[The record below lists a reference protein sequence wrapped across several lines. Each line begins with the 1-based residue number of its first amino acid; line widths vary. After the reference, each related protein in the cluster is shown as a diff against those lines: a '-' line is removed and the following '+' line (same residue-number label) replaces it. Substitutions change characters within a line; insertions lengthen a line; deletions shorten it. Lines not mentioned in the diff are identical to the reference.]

1 MILQGLQD
9 EGEGGLPP
17 DEQVPHGVQPR
28 LQEAGDEATALSAA
42 ATPEQAY
49 DLALLLKVGNRLYD
63 RNNDNKI
70 LWQFH

>member
-9 EGEGGLPP
+9 KGEGGLPP

-28 LQEAGDEATALSAA
+28 LQEAGDEATNAISAA

-49 DLALLLKVGNRLYD
+49 DFALLLKVG
-63 RNNDNKI
+63 I
-70 LWQFH
+70 V

>member
-9 EGEGGLPP
+9 KGEGGLPP

-28 LQEAGDEATALSAA
+28 LQEAGDEATNAISAA

-49 DLALLLKVGNRLYD
+49 DLTLLLKV
-63 RNNDNKI
+63 
-70 LWQFH
+70 

>member
-9 EGEGGLPP
+9 KGEGGLPP

-28 LQEAGDEATALSAA
+28 LQEAGDEATAISAA

-49 DLALLLKVGNRLYD
+49 DLALLLKVG
-63 RNNDNKI
+63 I
-70 LWQFH
+70 V